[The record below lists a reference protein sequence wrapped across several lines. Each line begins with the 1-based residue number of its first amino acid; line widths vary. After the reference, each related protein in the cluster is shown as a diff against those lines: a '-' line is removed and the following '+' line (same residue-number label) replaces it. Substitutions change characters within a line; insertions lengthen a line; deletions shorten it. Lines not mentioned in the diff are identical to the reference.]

1 MTALLLA
8 AALVGAEP
16 GPLAIESPAVDLGER
31 AANKPLV
38 HVFRLKNT
46 GAAPLTITEVT
57 GVCGCV
63 RREVGASILK
73 PGEGTDLTVGIN
85 LLTQPE
91 GPNAWKLVV

>member
-16 GPLAIESPAVDLGER
+16 GPLAIESPTVDLGER

-38 HVFRLKNT
+38 HVFRLKNAGT
-46 GAAPLTITEVT
+46 SPLTITDVT

-63 RREVGASILK
+63 RQQLGARVLK
-73 PGEGTDLTVGIN
+73 PGEGTELTLGIN

-91 GPNAWKLVV
+91 GPNIWKLA